1 MQEEDMIS
9 LNEFKALVEIYQ
21 GFKFLK
27 GETDTASKS
36 RTFSFIF
43 LKMMREKNMLYYE
56 REGYI

>member
-27 GETDTASKS
+27 GETEQCDY
-36 RTFSFIF
+36 RVG
-43 LKMMREKNMLYYE
+43 NE
-56 REGYI
+56 RHKTTPFQFVL